1 MDLKNQKKF
10 SVLKI
15 IAIESGTKNSLNLEK
30 DTCHWQSMCYE
41 TPLRFNISRSEI
53 FFKSGSLREMRKY
66 DEILLMQTFQF
77 FWGGLVSM
85 LTLKGCS

>member
-30 DTCHWQSMCYE
+30 DTCHWQSMCYQ
-41 TPLRFNISRSEI
+41 TPLRFNISPSEI
-53 FFKSGSLREMRKY
+53 FFKSGSLRVMRKY
-66 DEILLMQTFQF
+66 DEILLMQIFQVF
-77 FWGGLVSM
+77 G
-85 LTLKGCS
+85 TR